1 MGLLDSIVEQ
11 RIAQAFAEGAFENLP
26 GAGKPLDLDD
36 DRMVPEELRVAY
48 RILKNAGFIPPEV
61 EQRRELADLAALLR
75 HATDDAARRRAAA
88 RLALLAAK
96 LEAESRGLPCA
107 GHYYDRIVD
116 KAGC

>member
-1 MGLLDSIVEQ
+1 MGLLDSVVEQ
-11 RIAQAFAEGAFENLP
+11 RIAQAIAEGAFANLP

-36 DRMVPEELRVAY
+36 DRMVPEYLRVGY

-61 EQRRELADLAALLR
+61 EQRREIADLAVLLR

-88 RLALLAAK
+88 RLALLSLK
-96 LEAESRGLPCA
+96 LETEGRELPRA

-116 KAGC
+116 KAGR

>member
-1 MGLLDSIVEQ
+1 MGLLDSVVEQ
-11 RIAQAFAEGAFENLP
+11 RIAQAIAAGAFENLP

-36 DRMVPEELRVAY
+36 DRMVPEDLRVGY

-61 EQRRELADLAALLR
+61 EQRREIADLAVLLR

-88 RLALLAAK
+88 RLALLSLK
-96 LEAESRGLPCA
+96 LEAEGRELPRA

-116 KAGC
+116 KAGR

>member
-11 RIAQAFAEGAFENLP
+11 RIAQGIAEGAFENLP

-36 DRMVPEELRVAY
+36 DRMVPEDLRVGY

-61 EQRRELADLAALLR
+61 EQRREIADLAALLR
-75 HATDDAARRRAAA
+75 HATDDAVRRRAAA

-96 LEAESRGLPCA
+96 LEAEGRELPRA
-107 GHYYDRIVD
+107 GYYFDRIVA
-116 KAGC
+116 KAGR